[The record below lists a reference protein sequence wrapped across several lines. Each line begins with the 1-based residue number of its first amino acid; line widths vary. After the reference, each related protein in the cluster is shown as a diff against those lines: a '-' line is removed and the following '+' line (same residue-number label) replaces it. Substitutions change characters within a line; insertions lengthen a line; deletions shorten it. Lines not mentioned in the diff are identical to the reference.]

1 MNRTCSSPARSLG
14 TALLLTG
21 VCTLW
26 ACNKQADTNE
36 PFIAEY
42 RSGDYGQAYREAE
55 AQAQNS
61 EGEAKDRASLMAG
74 LAAYADR
81 RPDTAERWLTPLAA
95 NANPEI
101 SGTAG
106 WTLGLIALDRGSN
119 AKAASLLPP
128 AAEKLR
134 GDDAAKA
141 NIAAGDAFSRLG
153 RAPQAR
159 EAYQAAVNAAT
170 IESTRGDARQR
181 LTNAGTGSA
190 TPTGQVVGSSLAP
203 PLPQPVVV
211 SRGFTGNAYIIQ
223 LAAVGDPGKAASLAN
238 SAAPAAQKAGQP
250 RPIVAATTDRKSG
263 RTLYGV
269 QIGPFPSRPAAEAA
283 LRQTGL
289 AGTVMAAAR

>member
-1 MNRTCSSPARSLG
+1 MNPPRPITTVWSVHAAVIG
-14 TALLLTG
+14 AAF
-21 VCTLW
+21 TLS
-26 ACNKQADTNE
+26 ACNQQSDTTE

-42 RSGDYGQAYREAE
+42 RSGDYGRAYREAE
-55 AQAQNS
+55 AQAQDS
-61 EGEAKDRASLMAG
+61 EGQAKDRASLMAG

-81 RPDTAERWLTPLAA
+81 RPETAERWLIPLAA

-119 AKAASLLPP
+119 AKAAALLPL

-153 RAPQAR
+153 RLPQAR
-159 EAYQAAVNAAT
+159 AAYQAAAAAAT
-170 IESTRGDARQR
+170 IDSTRNEARQR
-181 LTNAGTGSA
+181 SLSAGTGNSTLA
-190 TPTGQVVGSSLAP
+190 GQVVGSSMAHAAP
-203 PLPQPVVV
+203 KPVGV
-211 SRGFTGNAYIIQ
+211 SQGFTGNGYIIQ

-238 SAAPAAQKAGQP
+238 AAAPAALKAGQP

-269 QIGPFPSRPAAEAA
+269 QIGPFPSRQAAEAA

-289 AGTVMAAAR
+289 AGSVMAAAR